1 MYSIDYQKTFSPV
14 AKLTSIHVL
23 IWFAATHHWLF
34 HQLDIK
40 NAFFMIFLMKRF
52 IWS

>member
-1 MYSIDYQKTFSPV
+1 MYSIDYQKTSPV

-34 HQLDIK
+34 HQLEIK
-40 NAFFMIFLMKRF
+40 NAFFHDILDEEVYME
-52 IWS
+52 